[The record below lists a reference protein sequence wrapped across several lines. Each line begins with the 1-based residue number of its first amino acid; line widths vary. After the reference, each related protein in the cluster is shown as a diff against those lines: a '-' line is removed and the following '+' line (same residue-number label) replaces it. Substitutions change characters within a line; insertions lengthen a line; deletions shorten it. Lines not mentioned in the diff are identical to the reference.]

1 MSRTTTGTP
10 SVQPHR
16 CAIYTRK
23 SSDEGLDQKFNSL
36 DAQYEVCKSFVENH
50 SSDGWVVLPNRYDDG
65 GYSGGTTERP
75 GLKLLFRDI
84 DAGLADCI
92 VVYKIDRIS
101 RSQIDFLQ
109 MLERFKAGGVDFVS
123 VSQPIDTTTPTGRA
137 MLGSLMVFAQLER
150 EMTGERIRD
159 KIAASKKRG
168 MWMGGVVPLG
178 YRVVDRKLVIR
189 DDEAATVR
197 KIFEGFVQCGS
208 ATILAKN
215 LAAEGA
221 TTRSGKQIDKGFI
234 YKLLNN
240 KLYLGLVV
248 HKGNIYPG
256 EHAAII
262 SQALWDKV
270 HAIMAESPHV
280 RAGRVRSSTPALLK
294 GLVFDSGG
302 AAMSP
307 THTCRRG
314 KKYRYYTS
322 QTLLKGGLNEVEV
335 GRIPA
340 DGLEAAV
347 VNQLRGVFRA
357 PEIVVATLRVG
368 RSKSDRVD
376 EADVRLALAQLDP
389 MWDRLFPN
397 EQARIVQLL
406 VQRVDVSANGANIR
420 IRSEGLRSL
429 ATEIGGSHRVER
441 RRA

>member
-1 MSRTTTGTP
+1 MIGNAMP
-10 SVQPHR
+10 SPQPQKI
-16 CAIYTRK
+16 CAVIYTRK
-23 SSDEGLDQKFNSL
+23 SSDEGLEQSFNSL
-36 DAQYEVCKSFVENH
+36 DAQREACENYIA
-50 SSDGWVVLPNRYDDG
+50 SQRSRGWILDPEHFDDG
-65 GYSGGTTERP
+65 GFSGGTLDRP
-75 GLKLLFRDI
+75 ALKRLLRRTATGSI
-84 DAGLADCI
+84 NVI
-92 VVYKIDRIS
+92 VMYKIDRLS
-101 RSQIDFLQ
+101 RSLRDFLDLVECFEQ
-109 MLERFKAGGVDFVS
+109 QGVTIVS
-123 VSQPIDTTTPTGRA
+123 VTQSFNTQDAMGRLTLN
-137 MLGSLMVFAQLER
+137 MMMSFGQFER
-150 EMTGERIRD
+150 EATGERIRD
-159 KIAASKKRG
+159 QIAASKKRG

-178 YRVVDRKLVIR
+178 YCVADRKLVIR
-189 DDEAATVR
+189 DDEAAIVR
-197 KIFEGFVQCGS
+197 KIFEGFVRYGS

-215 LAAEGA
+215 LADEGA
-221 TTRSGKQIDKGFI
+221 TTRSGKLIDKGFI

-256 EHAAII
+256 EHPAII

-314 KKYRYYTS
+314 KLYRYYTS
-322 QTLLKGGLNEVEV
+322 QTLLKGGLSKVEV

-340 DGLEAAV
+340 DGLETVV

-357 PEIVVATLRVG
+357 PKVVVATLRAG

-406 VQRVDVSANGANIR
+406 VQRVDVTASGANIR
-420 IRSEGLRSL
+420 IRAEGLRSL
-429 ATEIGGSHRVER
+429 AAEIGGSQQVEG

>member
-1 MSRTTTGTP
+1 MVDALMRKL
-10 SVQPHR
+10 R
-16 CAIYTRK
+16 CAVYTRK
-23 SSDEGLDQKFNSL
+23 SSDEGLDMAFNSL
-36 DAQYEVCKSFVENH
+36 EAQREAGEAYVASQKNE
-50 SSDGWVVLPNRYDDG
+50 GWELVPDRYDDG
-65 GYSGGTTERP
+65 GCSGGTLERP
-75 GLKLLFRDI
+75 AIRRMITDIKMGLIDI
-84 DAGLADCI
+84 V
-92 VVYKIDRIS
+92 VVYKIDRLT
-101 RSQIDFLQ
+101 RYLPDFAKLVE
-109 MLERFKAGGVDFVS
+109 LFDAHNVVFVS
-123 VSQPIDTTTPTGRA
+123 ITQSFNTTTSMGR
-137 MLGSLMVFAQLER
+137 LTLNILLSFAQFER
-150 EMTGERIRD
+150 EVTGERIRD
-159 KIAASKKRG
+159 KFAASRKKG

-178 YRVVDRKLVIR
+178 YRVADRKLVIR

-197 KIFEGFVQCGS
+197 KIFEGFVQYGS

-215 LAAEGA
+215 LAAEGV
-221 TTRSGKQIDKGFI
+221 TTRSGKLIDKGFI

-248 HKGNIYPG
+248 HKGAVYPG

-262 SQALWDKV
+262 SQAQWDKA

-314 KKYRYYTS
+314 KRYRYYTS
-322 QTLLKGGLNEVEV
+322 QTLLKGGLNKVEV

-340 DGLEAAV
+340 DGLETAV

-357 PEIVVATLRVG
+357 PEVVVATLRVG

-376 EADVRLALAQLDP
+376 EPDVRLALAQLDP

-406 VQRVDVSANGANIR
+406 VQRVDVTANGANIR
-420 IRSEGLRSL
+420 IRSDGLRSL
-429 ATEIGGSHRVER
+429 AAEIGGPRRGEG